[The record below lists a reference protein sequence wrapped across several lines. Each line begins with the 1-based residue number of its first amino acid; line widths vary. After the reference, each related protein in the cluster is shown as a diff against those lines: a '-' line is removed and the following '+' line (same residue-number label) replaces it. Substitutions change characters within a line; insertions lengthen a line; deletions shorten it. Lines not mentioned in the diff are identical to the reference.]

1 MQNGCYKRG
10 NYRLFRKH
18 LLDDGKAER
27 TVESYLLNA
36 SKNLLS
42 QTYCHP
48 SALSM
53 LSSSRNFTIGYAQ
66 DFVKYGMVPEL
77 MGRLP
82 VIASLDDLDQSMLL
96 RILQEPKNALIKQYE
111 ELMRMDGVTLRFEAE
126 ALESIAD
133 KALEQGMGAR
143 GLRSI
148 VEGIIGLNVR
158 ASYKV

>member
-1 MQNGCYKRG
+1 
-10 NYRLFRKH
+10 
-18 LLDDGKAER
+18 
-27 TVESYLLNA
+27 
-36 SKNLLS
+36 
-42 QTYCHP
+42 
-48 SALSM
+48 M

-148 VEGIIGLNVR
+148 VEGIIRLNVR